1 MELIENIGSIA
12 SRFSNW
18 RANDKFEN
26 YPWVENTFAPFTPM
40 RRALPLTNLG
50 LISSAGAYIDG
61 TPGFDIE
68 SKDGDISFKE
78 IPIEVEAEDLKYS
91 AKGYDPQYVKED
103 RNSQIPIYRLLGY
116 EANSV
121 IGNLN
126 NVWWSI
132 SSHIPNAAL
141 VARELAPR
149 IADRLQ
155 DQKVNAALL
164 IPATKLCHQTLAII
178 AREIEQRGIPTML
191 IAVERKAAEA
201 VRAPRIAYYN
211 GELGCVVGKPGWK
224 EYQLRVLD
232 EAIRWIET
240 FDQPASRK
248 LAVEIE
254 TITELARGER

>member
-18 RANDKFEN
+18 RANESFEN
-26 YPWVENTFAPFTPM
+26 YPWVENVHSPFTPM
-40 RRALPLTNLG
+40 RRALPMMNLG

-61 TPGFDIE
+61 TPGFDLE
-68 SKDGDISFKE
+68 SKDGDVSFKE
-78 IPIEVEAEDLKYS
+78 IPIEVEAEDIRYS
-91 AKGYDPQYVKED
+91 AKGYDPTHVVED
-103 RNSQIPIYRLLGY
+103 RNCQIPIDGLLGY

-155 DQKVNAALL
+155 EQKVNAALL
-164 IPATKLCHQTLAII
+164 IPATKLCHQTLGII
-178 AREIEQRGIPTML
+178 AREIEQRGIPTMM
-191 IAVERKAAEA
+191 IAVERKVAEM
-201 VRAPRIAYYN
+201 VRAPRIAYYK
-211 GELGCVVGKPGWK
+211 GDVGCVVGKPGWK
-224 EYQLRVLD
+224 EYQMRVLD

-248 LAVEIE
+248 LSVELE

>member
-12 SRFSNW
+12 ARFSNW
-18 RANDKFEN
+18 RPNEKFEN
-26 YPWVENTFAPFTPM
+26 YPWVENVYAPFTPM

-61 TPGFDIE
+61 TIGFDLE
-68 SKDGDISFKE
+68 AKDGDLSFKE

-91 AKGYDPQYVKED
+91 AKGYDPSDVIAD
-103 RNSQIPIYRLLGY
+103 RNCQIPIERLLGY

-126 NVWWSI
+126 NVWWSL
-132 SSHIPNAAL
+132 SSYIPNAAR
-141 VARELAPR
+141 VAKELAPR

-155 DQKVNAALL
+155 EQQVNAALL
-164 IPATKLCHQTLAII
+164 VPATKLCHQTLGII

-191 IAVERKAAEA
+191 IAVERGVAEM
-201 VRAPRIAYYN
+201 VRAPRIAYYK
-211 GELGCVVGKPGWK
+211 GEIGRVLGKPDWS

-248 LAVEIE
+248 LAVELE

>member
-18 RANDKFEN
+18 RPNDKFEN
-26 YPWVENTFAPFTPM
+26 YPWVENTYAPFSPM
-40 RRALPLTNLG
+40 RRALPMTNLG
-50 LISSAGAYIDG
+50 LISSAGGFIDG
-61 TPGFDIE
+61 TPGFDLD

-78 IPIEVEAEDLKYS
+78 IPIEVDAEDIRYS
-91 AKGYDPQYVKED
+91 AKGYDPSYVIED
-103 RNSQIPIYRLLGY
+103 RNCLIPIDRLRGY
-116 EANSV
+116 EENAV

-141 VARELAPR
+141 VAREIAPR

-155 DQKVNAALL
+155 EQQVTAALL
-164 IPATKLCHQTLAII
+164 IPASKLCHQNLAII

-191 IAVERKAAEA
+191 IAVDRKVAEM

-211 GELGCVVGKPGWK
+211 GEIGYTIGKPGWK

-254 TITELARGER
+254 TITELSRGER